1 VWKRRFP
8 ILSNGINLNLCKVQ
22 WIVAATAVLHNT
34 ATEQN
39 ERDPPALTEEEERN
53 FNFVNNVSLELYNNR
68 NNNNRI
74 RQHLIMYFHNI
85 LNNN

>member
-1 VWKRRFP
+1 
-8 ILSNGINLNLCKVQ
+8 VQ

-53 FNFVNNVSLELYNNR
+53 FNFVNHVSLELYNNR

>member
-1 VWKRRFP
+1 VDKT

-53 FNFVNNVSLELYNNR
+53 FNFVNNVSFELYNNR

>member
-1 VWKRRFP
+1 
-8 ILSNGINLNLCKVQ
+8 VQ

-53 FNFVNNVSLELYNNR
+53 FNFVNNVSFELYNNR

>member
-1 VWKRRFP
+1 
-8 ILSNGINLNLCKVQ
+8 VQ

>member
-1 VWKRRFP
+1 
-8 ILSNGINLNLCKVQ
+8 VQ

-74 RQHLIMYFHNI
+74 RQHLLMYFHNI

>member
-1 VWKRRFP
+1 VEKT

-53 FNFVNNVSLELYNNR
+53 FNFVNNVSFELYNNR